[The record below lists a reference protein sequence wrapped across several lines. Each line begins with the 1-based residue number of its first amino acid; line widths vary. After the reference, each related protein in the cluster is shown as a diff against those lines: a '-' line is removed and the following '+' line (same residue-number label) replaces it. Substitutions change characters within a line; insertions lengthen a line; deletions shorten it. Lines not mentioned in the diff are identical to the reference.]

1 MRVSGVNIPD
11 NKKLEIALTYLY
23 GVGRKNVVEI
33 LKKSQVDGSKRVNE
47 VSEEELKKI
56 QKSLEKLKLEGDLR
70 AEITENIKRLRE
82 IGSYRGVRHSK
93 NLPVRGQSTRSNART
108 KRGKPSTAL
117 ATLESSQL
125 PEVVFIT
132 PSMSQSTQSCSTS
145 QYSTFDS

>member
-56 QKSLEKLKLEGDLR
+56 QKSLEKLK
-70 AEITENIKRLRE
+70 
-82 IGSYRGVRHSK
+82 
-93 NLPVRGQSTRSNART
+93 
-108 KRGKPSTAL
+108 
-117 ATLESSQL
+117 
-125 PEVVFIT
+125 
-132 PSMSQSTQSCSTS
+132 
-145 QYSTFDS
+145 

>member
-70 AEITENIKRLRE
+70 AEI
-82 IGSYRGVRHSK
+82 
-93 NLPVRGQSTRSNART
+93 P
-108 KRGKPSTAL
+108 
-117 ATLESSQL
+117 
-125 PEVVFIT
+125 
-132 PSMSQSTQSCSTS
+132 
-145 QYSTFDS
+145 